1 MKGRNMSRWRDPATD
16 PRQEKKTNLITPQ
29 GYARMEGLL
38 NHLARERRPELSRK
52 TGEAAA
58 QGDRS
63 ENADYTYNKRELNK
77 TISRIAYLQKRL
89 DALTVVSRRP
99 DDTSRVFFSAWV
111 TLEDD
116 EGEEMTVRIVG
127 PDETD
132 TRKHWISIDAP
143 LARALL
149 GKELDADINVD
160 APGGSTH
167 YIITDID
174 YDGPDA

>member
-1 MKGRNMSRWRDPATD
+1 MKGRNMTRWRDPAKD
-16 PRQEKKTNLITPQ
+16 PRQEKKTDLITPE
-29 GYARMEGLL
+29 GFARIEGLL
-38 NHLARERRPELSRK
+38 DHLTRVRRPELSRK

-89 DALTVVSRRP
+89 DALTVVDRLP
-99 DDTSRVFFSAWV
+99 DDQSKVFFGAWV

-116 EGEEMTVRIVG
+116 DGEEMTVRLVG

-132 TRKHWISIDAP
+132 NKRRWVSVDAP

-149 GKELDADINVD
+149 GKPLDADVEVA
-160 APGGSTH
+160 APGGTTR
-167 YIITDID
+167 YLITDIR
-174 YDGPDA
+174 YETPEA